1 MSEKDKRK
9 DFLKDFLSTCEKFP
23 NYEFWGHIMDCDI
36 SAKALSDKI
45 TCQISLVSKRLLN
58 YDIDLLE
65 KANDIEN
72 YHPYFIELI
81 ATMSV
86 EEYKNIKH
94 KYNDTNT
101 EEVQWVELS
110 LFKTPCKKYKEGKF
124 AYEGHY
130 IYGASPL
137 RRQYVYFVIG
147 ETKDLKKQD
156 KEALKKLATAY
167 DTMKTKIADPL
178 HEKEILTSFYNKI
191 INTHKIK
198 GIIHN
203 VGQANCVELHF
214 ETARDN
220 FCVMFDVGT
229 SMFEG
234 TGGKG
239 SYIRENWKALREVK
253 PQYIVLSHWDID
265 HIAGIGEIDDDKHTV
280 FDDVKWIAP
289 DIFQLPFSKISM
301 SAFRLCAYLL
311 DKGNISLIQSNICIN
326 NALNYPFKHKGI
338 ILRMFTGN
346 GEQGN
351 STKNNNIGLCTELLY
366 SHKENGK
373 MQGVLM
379 PGDCEY
385 SKIREMIHQECEYGF
400 LIASHHG
407 SNNSQDCNGIFA
419 SDNGVAVICTGI
431 NTYGHPGRE
440 HLRNLIAAGF
450 EIHTVYG
457 WRGIS
462 FEIEKDKNEVLVDFI
477 TSYACE
483 NT

>member
-1 MSEKDKRK
+1 MSEKGKRK
-9 DFLKDFLSTCEKFP
+9 DFLKDFLSTCENFP
-23 NYEFWGHIMDCDI
+23 NYGFWGHIMDCDI
-36 SAKALSDKI
+36 HDKDLNEKI
-45 TCQISLVSKRLLN
+45 TCQISLVSERLLE
-58 YDIDLLE
+58 YDIALLE
-65 KANDIEN
+65 KNSAIEN
-72 YHPYFIELI
+72 VHPYFIELI

-86 EEYKNIKH
+86 EDYKKIKFE
-94 KYNDTNT
+94 YNDINN
-101 EEVQWVELS
+101 EGVNWVELS
-110 LFKTPCKKYKEGKF
+110 LFKTPCKKYKESKF

-137 RRQYVYFVIG
+137 RRQYVYFVIS
-147 ETKDLKKQD
+147 ETKDLKKQV
-156 KEALKKLATAY
+156 KEDLKKIATEY
-167 DTMKTKIADPL
+167 NNMTRKITDLL
-178 HEKEILTSFYNKI
+178 HEKEILTSFYNNI
-191 INTHKIK
+191 INTHKVK

-214 ETARDN
+214 ETAKGN
-220 FCVMFDVGT
+220 FCVMFDVGI

-239 SYIRENWKALREVK
+239 SYIRENWTALREVK

-280 FDDVKWIAP
+280 YSNVKWIAP
-289 DIFQLPFSKISM
+289 NIFQLPFSKISI

-311 DKGNISLIQSNICIN
+311 NKGNISLIQSNIYIN
-326 NALNYPFKHKGI
+326 NALNYPFNRNVI

-351 STKNNNIGLCTELLY
+351 STKNNNIGLCMELLY
-366 SHKENGK
+366 AHKDTEK

-385 SKIREMIHQECEYGF
+385 SKIREMIYPKCEYGF

-407 SNNSQDCNGIFA
+407 SNNSKDCNGIFA

-440 HLRNLIAAGF
+440 HLQNLIASGF

-462 FEIEKDKNEVLVDFI
+462 FEIEKEKNEVLVDFI

>member
-1 MSEKDKRK
+1 MVKKDNRK
-9 DFLKDFLSTCEKFP
+9 QFLKDFLYTCEKFP

-65 KANDIEN
+65 KDNDIEN

-130 IYGASPL
+130 IYGASLL

-156 KEALKKLATAY
+156 EEALKQLATAY

-203 VGQANCVELHF
+203 VGQANCVELYF
-214 ETARDN
+214 ETAKDN
-220 FCVMFDVGT
+220 VCVMFDVGT

-280 FDDVKWIAP
+280 YDDIKWIAP
-289 DIFQLPFSKISM
+289 NIFQLTFSKISI

-311 DKGNISLIQSNICIN
+311 YKGNISLIQSNICIN

-338 ILRMFTGN
+338 IVRMFTGN

-351 STKNNNIGLCTELLY
+351 STKNNNIGLCMELLY

-385 SKIREMIHQECEYGF
+385 SKIRKMIHQECEYGF

-407 SNNSQDCNGIFA
+407 SNNSQDCNDIHA
-419 SDNGVAVICTGI
+419 SNNGVAVICTGI
-431 NTYGHPGRE
+431 NTYGHPGRS
-440 HLRNLIAAGF
+440 HFQNLITSGF

-457 WRGIS
+457 WHGIS
-462 FEIEKDKNEVLVDFI
+462 FEIEKGKSEVLVDFI
-477 TSYACE
+477 TSYTYE
-483 NT
+483 KT